1 MKYIHTRNFYKNR
14 KCSQLKAVYLFTYI
28 QESVNI
34 RYYILIYMIVLTC
47 ICQYQIFKSHVSDFC
62 ASQSI
67 AFVLYSKS
75 RLSLIQMDLAHFHND
90 NYYPLKAF
98 FLMNQNL
105 VLTITSA

>member
-34 RYYILIYMIVLTC
+34 RYCILIYIIVLTC
-47 ICQYQIFKSHVSDFC
+47 ICHYQIFKTHVSDFC

-75 RLSLIQMDLAHFHND
+75 LIQMDLVYFHND
-90 NYYPLKAF
+90 NCYPLKAF